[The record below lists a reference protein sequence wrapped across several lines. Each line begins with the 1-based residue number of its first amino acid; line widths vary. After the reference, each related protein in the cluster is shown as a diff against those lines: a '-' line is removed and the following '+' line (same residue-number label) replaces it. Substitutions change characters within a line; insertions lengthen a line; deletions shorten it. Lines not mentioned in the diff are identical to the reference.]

1 MLHESVEVSLDSL
14 DSPDSLDIKQAWNAW
29 RKSGKLRTTTTPP
42 WNEPA
47 IGNSK
52 ALKMDKVTQGDI
64 LQLRISSD
72 NREPGAPRRVV
83 DILTT
88 VEYWGWEE
96 ETSEEGDNSWSL
108 VIKCS
113 RRRPLEA
120 AAKVL
125 VMGAEGAR
133 QAGPTGNKGRN
144 KSSLEEY
151 YLMADGVNIGHGNY
165 RIQWTPWPKAP
176 AMGDFTETWHSDNTN
191 PGHAADKTGMWTV
204 DRSQNITRKAEIAGT
219 LLAGRKL
226 PADLF
231 VKNTIAVPQG
241 YEVGMFDGPIGPLI
255 DPESVMKKYNPET
268 KKHDEPVSD
277 DYDLI
282 GVAHGEDHAWVVI
295 NVRRTGETYY
305 RMAKS
310 PHTAVWWPPPPG
322 TLVLVLDE
330 GSLDTPPSST
340 VAHPV
345 IELARSVL
353 RGVGA

>member
-1 MLHESVEVSLDSL
+1 MRGRKSRVSNRGKNTSRRNTNRRKRSSRMKRSNRGENTIRRKRSSRTRQPRRVNKTSKRVNRSRKQRHQKRRKRKSLLSRGKRGGMLHESVEVSLDSL

-176 AMGDFTETWHSDNTN
+176 AMGDFTETW
-191 PGHAADKTGMWTV
+191 
-204 DRSQNITRKAEIAGT
+204 
-219 LLAGRKL
+219 
-226 PADLF
+226 
-231 VKNTIAVPQG
+231 
-241 YEVGMFDGPIGPLI
+241 
-255 DPESVMKKYNPET
+255 
-268 KKHDEPVSD
+268 
-277 DYDLI
+277 
-282 GVAHGEDHAWVVI
+282 
-295 NVRRTGETYY
+295 
-305 RMAKS
+305 
-310 PHTAVWWPPPPG
+310 
-322 TLVLVLDE
+322 
-330 GSLDTPPSST
+330 
-340 VAHPV
+340 
-345 IELARSVL
+345 
-353 RGVGA
+353 